1 MKKKILLAAA
11 IISVFGFQF
20 STVRAQENPVVV
32 EVGGRQIRQ
41 QEFMKD
47 FMQSVGDN
55 LVAKGATEAEKRAAL
70 DEYVELYANFQ
81 AKLRDAHVRGLDT
94 TKALRDELG
103 KYRSELAAPYLIDS
117 AMLSRILHEAYDRN
131 RYAVHAM
138 HILVRVGPDAEP
150 ADTLAA
156 YNRAL
161 ELRQRVLDGENFHDV
176 AIEEARR
183 VDPNAKVQPN
193 EGDLGY
199 FTAFDMVYPFEN
211 AAYTL
216 QPGELSM
223 PVRTRFGYHIIKVI
237 EKVEFYGKVTIQ
249 HYWRRNHNA
258 QAEMMSEY
266 ERLMTGT
273 PFEIVV
279 RQSDDRSTAQ
289 TGGLLENAEMRQLP
303 PEYITIVSRLKEGEV
318 SRPFYTQYGW
328 HIVKLVKR
336 DTIPSFEKMEPYY
349 RQRMAR
355 DLRGSASKKAFALSA
370 RKKYGVVDLTTTPV
384 PQKGKNKKKKK
395 NQPVVMQASI
405 DSLVAHLDDKVFMG
419 KWTAPDSVFTVNPV
433 LAKVPGKEYRLLDVV
448 DFVRRTQARA
458 PHTDLA
464 YYARQRYDDFL
475 DSITIAYA
483 DTQLE
488 KEHPDFA
495 ELVEEYRRGLLI
507 FNYNEQ
513 MIWTKAI
520 KDSAGFADFYG
531 RESTKKSLSVPSDS
545 IYFWRTR
552 ARVVV
557 FDVEDSR
564 CLDSDKALKLLRKAL
579 KKNASMADMQ
589 DALMNKVDKKNC
601 QVAEPI
607 KSSLE
612 VVEQTRQNLLSSD
625 QWKTG
630 VYAVHSGKGYR
641 LLVVQDIIEPCL
653 KGQFEARGYYLN
665 AWQNEVEEN
674 LNKELRSKYRVKIH
688 KNVVGAIKF

>member
-1 MKKKILLAAA
+1 M
-11 IISVFGFQF
+11 
-20 STVRAQENPVVV
+20 
-32 EVGGRQIRQ
+32 
-41 QEFMKD
+41 
-47 FMQSVGDN
+47 
-55 LVAKGATEAEKRAAL
+55 
-70 DEYVELYANFQ
+70 
-81 AKLRDAHVRGLDT
+81 
-94 TKALRDELG
+94 
-103 KYRSELAAPYLIDS
+103 
-117 AMLSRILHEAYDRN
+117 
-131 RYAVHAM
+131 
-138 HILVRVGPDAEP
+138 
-150 ADTLAA
+150 
-156 YNRAL
+156 
-161 ELRQRVLDGENFHDV
+161 
-176 AIEEARR
+176 
-183 VDPNAKVQPN
+183 
-193 EGDLGY
+193 
-199 FTAFDMVYPFEN
+199 
-211 AAYTL
+211 
-216 QPGELSM
+216 
-223 PVRTRFGYHIIKVI
+223 
-237 EKVEFYGKVTIQ
+237 
-249 HYWRRNHNA
+249 
-258 QAEMMSEY
+258 
-266 ERLMTGT
+266 
-273 PFEIVV
+273 
-279 RQSDDRSTAQ
+279 
-289 TGGLLENAEMRQLP
+289 
-303 PEYITIVSRLKEGEV
+303 
-318 SRPFYTQYGW
+318 
-328 HIVKLVKR
+328 
-336 DTIPSFEKMEPYY
+336 
-349 RQRMAR
+349 
-355 DLRGSASKKAFALSA
+355 
-370 RKKYGVVDLTTTPV
+370 
-384 PQKGKNKKKKK
+384 
-395 NQPVVMQASI
+395 
-405 DSLVAHLDDKVFMG
+405 
-419 KWTAPDSVFTVNPV
+419 
-433 LAKVPGKEYRLLDVV
+433 V

-475 DSITIAYA
+475 DSVTIAYA

-612 VVEQTRQNLLSSD
+612 VVEQTRQNLLSPD